1 MEDLTETEGR
11 EIALMEVTGK
21 TIEIDLLEVT
31 ETEKTEDII
40 DPKGDMTGIIIM
52 IGTTEKE
59 GEGMGFS

>member
-40 DPKGDMTGIIIM
+40 EPKGDMTGIIIM
-52 IGTTEKE
+52 IETTEKE